1 MTTYVN
7 EERIHIVRLTRKP
20 AVRVEGVAVFAKQ
33 CWVTV
38 VDPRVDAQ
46 DNLTNPLEDIR
57 GSVEDR

>member
-7 EERIHIVRLTRKP
+7 EERIHIVRLTLKP

-33 CWVTV
+33 CWVPV

-46 DNLTNPLEDIR
+46 DDLTIR
-57 GSVEDR
+57 